1 MEHTQYNIAIMN
13 AFHSLYFQVIKRAAT
28 FALLGDVDFKRNGDV
43 AIWCILNTTSTSS
56 ALFRI
61 IKNLCQYIYE

>member
-43 AIWCILNTTSTSS
+43 AVWCILNTTSTSS
-56 ALFRI
+56 PLFRI
-61 IKNLCQYIYE
+61 IKNLCRYIYR